1 MPWLRVG
8 DTSST
13 HPLVFRLLEVC
24 DGNRQL
30 QLECWGFL
38 VMAATVSA
46 AHLSDYIVSRGLA
59 ETVAPGRSEDLAA
72 ILIASGLMEPV
83 EVDGRAAYK
92 IVDAEDL
99 LHMRL
104 GEEVELDRARKRD
117 SRRPDLVIPVRIRD
131 GDVCRWCG
139 KTVNFADHK
148 SSRGGV
154 IDSLTSHKNSTLETL
169 VVACRGCNTKREIE
183 GQEMTLRKAP
193 DKKEVYYSDSTI
205 AYINNS
211 DYAKSNRIVLTPRQT
226 RLEFSQAAPVSQ
238 EQSAPQGVR
247 HAAPSVNGQSAQAS
261 TEQAARPA
269 DALSAPG
276 PDANGTMPPDW
287 LMNPVEE
294 SGEHAAAPSGQEQSA
309 PDSTTPTN
317 GSQHQAAPVSQEQSA
332 PQGVRHAAPS
342 VNGQSAQA
350 STEQAARPADALSA
364 PEALNPEPG
373 QRPQKS
379 RTDRSNGKCNETV
392 KPDTK
397 SKPDPDRQ
405 ADRSGLSGT
414 GRVGSGVDGTGL
426 SPGAATS
433 GCKGRRR
440 RRGRRAGR
448 SR

>member
-83 EVDGRAAYK
+83 EVDGRAAYE

-269 DALSAPG
+269 DALSAP
-276 PDANGTMPPDW
+276 
-287 LMNPVEE
+287 
-294 SGEHAAAPSGQEQSA
+294 
-309 PDSTTPTN
+309 
-317 GSQHQAAPVSQEQSA
+317 
-332 PQGVRHAAPS
+332 
-342 VNGQSAQA
+342 
-350 STEQAARPADALSA
+350 
-364 PEALNPEPG
+364 EALNPEPG

-405 ADRSGLSGT
+405 ADRSRLSGT

-433 GCKGRRR
+433 GRKGRRR